1 MFENLRDI
9 DEKLKA
15 LERQLSDPQLV
26 SDQKRY
32 RDVVR
37 EHANVSKVAE
47 LYAAYTSVRQQ
58 IVENQELLRTEQ
70 DDPDLIELAK
80 AELEELAL
88 RQTELEKAIR
98 IRLLPKDPNDEKN
111 IFL

>member
-9 DEKLKA
+9 DEKLKE

-70 DDPDLIELAK
+70 EIGRAHV
-80 AELEELAL
+80 
-88 RQTELEKAIR
+88 
-98 IRLLPKDPNDEKN
+98 
-111 IFL
+111 